1 MTTRSSREPGRPD
14 GSGSRRGARL
24 REVLVARML
33 VCLGLVAVLAVPGH
47 AQETRSTLD
56 RIKDTGVIS
65 LGFRESSIPFSFL
78 DKDRKPAGY
87 SVDLC
92 ARVATSVQQRLGL
105 RDLKVNW
112 VVVTPADRIPS
123 IVRGAIDLECGSS
136 TVTFSRMEQVD
147 FSHMIFVDGGSL
159 LATAASRIERVGD
172 LAGKRVAV
180 IPGTTTEKALA
191 TALQRAIIQA
201 QMITVSEH
209 ADGLAVLEAGKA
221 DAYASDHM
229 LLAGLLLKARE
240 PDKLRLS
247 SDLFS
252 YEPYGLMLR
261 RGDGPF
267 RVQVNRVLSSLYRSG
282 EIVPVYERWF
292 GPFRGAGPLLQA
304 LYLLHSLPE

>member
-1 MTTRSSREPGRPD
+1 MTVERPRRTPLASDMTARSSRDPGRPD
-14 GSGSRRGARL
+14 ARESHRGARL
-24 REVLVARML
+24 QEVLVAL
-33 VCLGLVAVLAVPGH
+33 ILICLGLVAVLAVPVH

-56 RIKDTGVIS
+56 KIKDTGVIS
-65 LGFRESSIPFSFL
+65 LGFRESSFPFSFL

-92 ARVATSVQQRLGL
+92 SRVATSVQQRLGL

-112 VVVTPADRIPS
+112 VSVTPADRIPS
-123 IVRGAIDLECGSS
+123 VVRGAIDLECGSS

-201 QMITVSEH
+201 QVITVSEH
-209 ADGLAVLEAGKA
+209 ADGLAVLEAGRA
-221 DAYASDHM
+221 DAYASDHVP
-229 LLAGLLLKARE
+229 LAGL
-240 PDKLRLS
+240 
-247 SDLFS
+247 
-252 YEPYGLMLR
+252 
-261 RGDGPF
+261 
-267 RVQVNRVLSSLYRSG
+267 RSR
-282 EIVPVYERWF
+282 PRS
-292 GPFRGAGPLLQA
+292 PT
-304 LYLLHSLPE
+304 SCD